1 MELQLG
7 ARASSTVCKYRAAW
21 FKWRTWA
28 FSKIDVPVIPAQ
40 PAHVAL
46 FITQLANTAKVKGLG
61 FSTLEGAA
69 YGIAWVHKIG
79 GLTESPTDYP
89 LVKMTVQNA
98 AYPNLSNRKSHCLVG
113 YAGFLRAD
121 EILKIKVCDFKIL
134 VDHMLVSVP
143 ERKNDQY
150 RQGHIVPVIRSNK
163 ATCPVCIT
171 EKILALLPLSENKN
185 LPLVRRIV
193 KSKSKEY
200 FHPCKSVSYSTI
212 RDEFKKFL
220 GQFVSNVNDFALHS
234 IKSGATSN
242 PGCRLRNDNIIDRH
256 AGWRHPV
263 SKNRY
268 VQYTT
273 NDLLKV
279 THTISWNL
287 NYLFRHLCSILSLGK
302 EEIVSW
308 PQPRFPPKWGFF
320 LASRHLSN

>member
-28 FSKIDVPVIPAQ
+28 LSKIDVPVIPAQ
-40 PAHVAL
+40 PAHVVAL

-69 YGIAWVHKIG
+69 YGIAWAHKMG

-143 ERKNDQY
+143 ERKNYQY

-163 ATCPVCIT
+163 ATCP
-171 EKILALLPLSENKN
+171 ILYVSQRRFWPYYL
-185 LPLVRRIV
+185 LVRTRI
-193 KSKSKEY
+193 
-200 FHPCKSVSYSTI
+200 FLWF
-212 RDEFKKFL
+212 DEFLNQNRRSTFIRVKVCHIL
-220 GQFVSNVNDFALHS
+220 
-234 IKSGATSN
+234 
-242 PGCRLRNDNIIDRH
+242 
-256 AGWRHPV
+256 
-263 SKNRY
+263 RY
-268 VQYTT
+268 VT
-273 NDLLKV
+273 NLRSFLV
-279 THTISWNL
+279 NL
-287 NYLFRHLCSILSLGK
+287 FQTLMTLVSI
-302 EEIVSW
+302 
-308 PQPRFPPKWGFF
+308 
-320 LASRHLSN
+320 A